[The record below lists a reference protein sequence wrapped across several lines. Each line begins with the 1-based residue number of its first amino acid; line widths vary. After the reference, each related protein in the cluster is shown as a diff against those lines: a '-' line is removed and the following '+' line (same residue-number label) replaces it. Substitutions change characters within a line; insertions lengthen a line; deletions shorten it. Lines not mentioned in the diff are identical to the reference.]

1 MPRAH
6 SRAHRPRHRRRLSGR
21 DRHQH
26 PRGADRG
33 PARPDRRTAR
43 RLRVAAVEEAA
54 GLARQQGMIPA
65 IVLAAVMS
73 TRMGRTKALLP
84 AGPSGETFLSRVVRV
99 LREGGADAIVV
110 VIGGDAAAVRASL
123 PRDEASLAV
132 VENPHFEDG
141 QLSSLHVGLA
151 AVEQRYDAI
160 EAAMV
165 TLVDLPLISPSTV
178 RTVFDT
184 FRAHPQAPLVRPR
197 RDDRYGHPVIF
208 NRSIFGELR
217 RGYTSQSGQ
226 PGGAAHPAAGGNPDR
241 DEPRALAAID

>member
-1 MPRAH
+1 
-6 SRAHRPRHRRRLSGR
+6 
-21 DRHQH
+21 
-26 PRGADRG
+26 
-33 PARPDRRTAR
+33 
-43 RLRVAAVEEAA
+43 
-54 GLARQQGMIPA
+54 MIPA
-65 IVLAAVMS
+65 IVLAAGKS
-73 TRMGRTKALLP
+73 SRMGRTKALLP
-84 AGPSGETFLSRVVRV
+84 AGPSGETFLNRVVRV
-99 LREGGADAIVV
+99 LREGGAAAIVV

-151 AVEQRYDAI
+151 AVEQRYDDI

-178 RTVFDT
+178 RAVLDT

-217 RGYTSQSGQ
+217 RADPLKGAKPVVHAHAAEEVNVDVDD
-226 PGGAAHPAAGGNPDR
+226 PGAFADIDTPEDYDR
-241 DEPRALAAID
+241 IIRPRV